1 VNNRLFP
8 TVQLDGNR
16 DATRIYPACLPAG
29 DIMRRTLIALALA
42 ATSLIATSIGHAGTA
57 YSDSY
62 YGHYQQN
69 CITKR
74 IRTIDADGRAVTKRV
89 RICR

>member
-1 VNNRLFP
+1 MQRL
-8 TVQLDGNR
+8 L
-16 DATRIYPACLPAG
+16 
-29 DIMRRTLIALALA
+29 ALALA
-42 ATSLIATSIGHAGTA
+42 AASITLPSTGHAGT
-57 YSDSY
+57 SHGEGY

-74 IRTIDADGRAVTKRV
+74 IRTADAYGRTVTKRV

>member
-1 VNNRLFP
+1 
-8 TVQLDGNR
+8 
-16 DATRIYPACLPAG
+16 
-29 DIMRRTLIALALA
+29 MRRTLIALAFA
-42 ATSLIATSIGHAGTA
+42 AASLTATSIGHAGTA
-57 YSDSY
+57 YGDGY

-74 IRTIDADGRAVTKRV
+74 IRTTDADGRAVTKRV

>member
-1 VNNRLFP
+1 
-8 TVQLDGNR
+8 
-16 DATRIYPACLPAG
+16 
-29 DIMRRTLIALALA
+29 MRHTLLALALA
-42 ATSLIATSIGHAGTA
+42 AASLTFTSSGHAGNA
-57 YSDSY
+57 YGEGY

-74 IRTIDADGRAVTKRV
+74 IRTTDAYGRVVTKRV